1 MVIKTAVD
9 FYSEQEIKKA
19 KDLIFDLCAN
29 TTNPPMRNTG
39 RTGSGKSEKHLMD
52 IYALMSRVP
61 TDKLPVFTAANLAK
75 LPSFD
80 MDCFDLSTLSQQVKE
95 IRKGVKAESEMHNLL
110 VEFPVLKAQLNELL
124 GLKSDFDKMKKEILD
139 LSEARTTVF
148 EMASTLKQG
157 HALSMDY
164 AGAIGGD
171 SPSKYRP
178 QASTLKTDVR
188 NLHAPKSNPSTDL
201 RHSSYANALLSARNL
216 SQNSDVSR
224 CPSVPMKDGSLPS
237 KTVKEKAMDIQSANI
252 ACEQPAQTEGYTL
265 VQRKKRRPP
274 LIGKRNDSALSVIK
288 GKRSKVFISR
298 LSPEST
304 SKDIEDF
311 INKTFKVSHITCE
324 KLKTKHNSYASFKI
338 DMVVTD
344 STNVFLPENWPD
356 GVLVRKY
363 FTPKNDTNG
372 SD

>member
-1 MVIKTAVD
+1 
-9 FYSEQEIKKA
+9 
-19 KDLIFDLCAN
+19 
-29 TTNPPMRNTG
+29 
-39 RTGSGKSEKHLMD
+39 
-52 IYALMSRVP
+52 
-61 TDKLPVFTAANLAK
+61 
-75 LPSFD
+75 
-80 MDCFDLSTLSQQVKE
+80 
-95 IRKGVKAESEMHNLL
+95 
-110 VEFPVLKAQLNELL
+110 
-124 GLKSDFDKMKKEILD
+124 
-139 LSEARTTVF
+139 
-148 EMASTLKQG
+148 
-157 HALSMDY
+157 MDY

-178 QASTLKTDVR
+178 RASTLKTDVR
-188 NLHAPKSNPSTDL
+188 NLLAPKSKPSTDL

-344 STNVFLPENWPD
+344 STNIFLPENWAD

-372 SD
+372 SN